1 MNSDTTQWWFSPT
14 MAPYGP
20 SGLQWTNSTPSIVM
34 LVMTQSWMNPNVKI
48 CQKFPSVFGQHV
60 LTCNF
65 CALLKPGVCAQ
76 LLLHTGPYFGDA
88 LGLGL
93 LSYTWFTLGFL
104 PSKSILKPTSRTSL
118 EGGYKVLLSN

>member
-1 MNSDTTQWWFSPT
+1 
-14 MAPYGP
+14 
-20 SGLQWTNSTPSIVM
+20 
-34 LVMTQSWMNPNVKI
+34 MTQSWMNPNVKI
-48 CQKFPSVFGQHV
+48 CHKFPSVFGQHV

-65 CALLKPGVCAQ
+65 CALLKPGVCSAIAC
-76 LLLHTGPYFGDA
+76 HTGPYFGDA
-88 LGLGL
+88 LKPWPF